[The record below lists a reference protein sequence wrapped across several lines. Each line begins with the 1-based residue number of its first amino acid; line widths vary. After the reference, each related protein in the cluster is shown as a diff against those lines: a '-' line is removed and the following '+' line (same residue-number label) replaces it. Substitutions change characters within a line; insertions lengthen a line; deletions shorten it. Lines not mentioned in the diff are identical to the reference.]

1 MPSWK
6 IHRECGALLG
16 LPGDVVRC
24 VDEAIDEACGRHDVG
39 RSHVAAESGEWQA
52 VHGLDALLDCVYGRC
67 GFGEDRMR
75 AAALH
80 HLLDC
85 IDGIARHYGTVPPI
99 APRICLSKLELNL
112 VVRRTA
118 KRRDPLIEQLWR
130 MGIPVPDEVPVAATP
145 RTAENVEAFF
155 SYLSDLVEN
164 RGDVLLECARKIAA
178 ARWDVYRGSSRRWR
192 TRDKWNR

>member
-1 MPSWK
+1 VPSWK

-24 VDEAIDEACGRHDVG
+24 VDEAIDKACGRHDVG

-52 VHGLDALLDCVYGRC
+52 VHGLDA
-67 GFGEDRMR
+67 
-75 AAALH
+75 
-80 HLLDC
+80 LLDC

-192 TRDKWNR
+192 TRDKWSR